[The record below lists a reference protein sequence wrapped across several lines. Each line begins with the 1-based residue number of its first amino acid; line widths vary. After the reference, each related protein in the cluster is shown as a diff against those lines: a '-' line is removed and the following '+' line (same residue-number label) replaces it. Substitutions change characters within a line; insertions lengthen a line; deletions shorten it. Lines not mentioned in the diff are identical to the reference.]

1 MAFVNVG
8 AGQASIARSKRRL
21 GEPLARPACTTCSDS
36 QRPQALRRWASAW
49 DLFGKGPYS
58 LSGGRRE
65 AEFLTDS
72 RTHAQ
77 DL

>member
-1 MAFVNVG
+1 MASVHVG
-8 AGQASIARSKRRL
+8 VGQASIARSKRRL
-21 GEPLARPACTTCSDS
+21 GEPLARPACTTSSDS

-49 DLFGKGPYS
+49 DLFGKG
-58 LSGGRRE
+58 GRRE
-65 AEFLTDS
+65 AEFLTDA